1 MAKDESVVARA
12 LCQLLEA
19 DMIAQGMEPALAKT
33 LAGRACE
40 VSVVRGGRAVKRG
53 AKKAARTGKRAAK
66 GMGRAM
72 KEANDRLRTKSGK
85 LRKINGKRATQADV
99 ARLAHKIRRQK
110 YA

>member
-1 MAKDESVVARA
+1 MIKMAKDESVIARA

-19 DMIAQGMEPALAKT
+19 DMIAQGMEPKLAAT

-40 VSVVRGGRAVKRG
+40 VGVVRTGRAAKKG
-53 AKKAARTGKRAAK
+53 AKAVAKGTRKAAK
-66 GMGRAM
+66 GMSEAM

-85 LRKINGKRATQADV
+85 LRKGVKQGDV
-99 ARLAHKIRRQK
+99 TKLAHKIRRKK